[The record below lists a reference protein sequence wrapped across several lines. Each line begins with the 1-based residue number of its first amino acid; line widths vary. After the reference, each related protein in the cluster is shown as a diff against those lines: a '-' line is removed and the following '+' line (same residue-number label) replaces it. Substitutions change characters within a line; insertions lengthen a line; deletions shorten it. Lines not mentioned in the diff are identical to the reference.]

1 MTECDQRFN
10 EAKVMFIVLVI
21 ATLSVSLPAQHTHT
35 RIHMQ
40 PEHKTPWHS
49 VLNSI

>member
-10 EAKVMFIVLVI
+10 EAKVMFNVLII

-35 RIHMQ
+35 YTYAAR
-40 PEHKTPWHS
+40 T
-49 VLNSI
+49 LNTLALGFK